1 MPEIGHPCG
10 RPSPFEKLSLLKRR
24 WGGSR
29 TELRVQIAAFI
40 KRNGRIDGLSLLRSL
55 SPDLEQTVI
64 QDLASW
70 EFKPATRDGVPVDVD
85 VVFEI
90 PFSLP
95 PEVARHG
102 GPNE

>member
-1 MPEIGHPCG
+1 MAKQPARLADFEIPRG
-10 RPSPFEKLSLLKRR
+10 
-24 WGGSR
+24 
-29 TELRVQIAAFI
+29 
-40 KRNGRIDGLSLLRSL
+40 DGL
-55 SPDLEQTVI
+55 
-64 QDLASW
+64 
-70 EFKPATRDGVPVDVD
+70 PVDVD